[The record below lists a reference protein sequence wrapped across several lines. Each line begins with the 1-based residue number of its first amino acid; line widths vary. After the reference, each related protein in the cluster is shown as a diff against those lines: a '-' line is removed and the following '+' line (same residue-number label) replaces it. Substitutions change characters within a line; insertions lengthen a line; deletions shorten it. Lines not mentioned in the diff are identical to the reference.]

1 MVVQKITVIGAGN
14 AGQAMAGH
22 LALMG
27 FEVNLYN
34 RSKDR
39 IKFIQKKQGI
49 EIIGMIN
56 GFGKLNK
63 VTNNIKEAIEDV
75 DVIMVAVPASGHKD
89 IARICTSHL
98 KGGQIVILNPGRT
111 FGALE
116 FTNTIRKNGSDA
128 DIIIAETQTIIYTS
142 RYKETFMTRGDTHDH
157 ENNKV
162 FSYQSAKVEILALKK
177 KVPVAALP
185 ATQTKN
191 VIEIM
196 KEIYPQLVPA
206 INVLKTGLDNIGAIF
221 HPTPTLL
228 NVGWIE
234 TPRTQFKYYYE
245 AITPTVAKFLEIIDE
260 ERIKVAKT
268 LGIEALSAKDWL
280 YEAYGVRGETLYEA
294 LQNNDKYRT
303 IDAPTTLQHR
313 YIFEDV
319 PTGLVPIASLGAMLG
334 VHTPNIKLIIQL
346 ASMLTGFDFWKTGR
360 NVEKLGLK
368 GLSIDEIKDL
378 VEGNGL

>member
-1 MVVQKITVIGAGN
+1 MKNELKKSNKISDLKFAVIGAGN
-14 AGQAMAGH
+14 GGQAMASH

-27 FEVNLYN
+27 LKVNLYN
-34 RSKDR
+34 RAKER
-39 IKFIQKKQGI
+39 IKDIQKKGGI
-49 EIIGMIN
+49 AVSGAIN
-56 GFGKLNK
+56 GFGELNRI
-63 VTNNIKEAIEDV
+63 TTDIKEAIEDV
-75 DVIMVAVPASGHKD
+75 NIVMVVIPASGHED
-89 IARICTSHL
+89 IAKVCAPHL
-98 KGGQIVILNPGRT
+98 KDGQIVILSPGRT

-116 FTNTIRKNGSDA
+116 FINTVRKNGSDA
-128 DIIIAETQTIIYTS
+128 DIIIAEAQTIIYTS
-142 RYKETFMTRGDTHDH
+142 RYKEG
-157 ENNKV
+157 
-162 FSYQSAKVEILALKK
+162 AKVEILALKK
-177 KVPVAALP
+177 RVPLAALP
-185 ATQTKN
+185 ANRTED

-245 AITPTVAKFLEIIDE
+245 AITPTVAKFLEIIDK
-260 ERIKVAKT
+260 ERIKVAKA
-268 LGIEALSAKDWL
+268 LGIDAISAKDWL

-319 PTGLVPIASLGAMLG
+319 PTGLVPIASLGDVLG
-334 VHTPNIKLIIQL
+334 VSTPNIKLIIQL
-346 ASMLTGFDFWKTGR
+346 ASMLTGIDFWKNGR
-360 NVEKLGLK
+360 TVEKLGLK
-368 GLSIDEIKDL
+368 GLGVDEIKNL
-378 VEGNGL
+378 VERGL